1 MVIKDLSPKHKSE
14 SNHKTKEN
22 VDGEDKIQYNTKVL
36 SRIMLLQ
43 KQQAVY
49 IWPKAIKN
57 SVHITLLV

>member
-49 IWPKAIKN
+49 I
-57 SVHITLLV
+57 